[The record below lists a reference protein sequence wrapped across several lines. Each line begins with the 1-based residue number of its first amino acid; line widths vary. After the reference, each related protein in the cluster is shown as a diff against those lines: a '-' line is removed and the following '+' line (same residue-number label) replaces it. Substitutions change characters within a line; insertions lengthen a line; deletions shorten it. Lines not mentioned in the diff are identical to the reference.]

1 MTGAIA
7 VTTDVAMCDGSPMSL
22 ADRLRQL
29 LTKSGLTQ
37 REFSELAG
45 LSSGFLGTFFTRAKD
60 DPSAAMNADTLAA
73 IAKAFGVSQEWLVT
87 GEGAPEGAANDGD
100 SRWRNL
106 PGWNAAVRSARERVP
121 SLPGAVFD
129 ELGETRGLW
138 APNPMTV
145 DWLLDQA
152 RVALRS
158 ETLTKRV
165 ADALLDAQRK
175 ELAAAV
181 AKSQAE
187 AAANEAA
194 PAPLELVPRGGSKP
208 KRKRSKP

>member
-1 MTGAIA
+1 MAIA
-7 VTTDVAMCDGSPMSL
+7 VTTDVALCNVARMSL

-29 LTKSGLTQ
+29 IKQSGLTQ
-37 REFSELAG
+37 REFSEQAG
-45 LSSGFLGTFFTRAKD
+45 LSSGYLGTFFTRAKD
-60 DPSAAMNADTLAA
+60 DPTAAMNADTLSA
-73 IAKAFGVSQEWLVT
+73 IATTYGVSQEWLT
-87 GEGAPEGAANDGD
+87 SGAGAPNASPNDGD

-106 PGWNAAVRSARERVP
+106 PGWTAAVRAAKERAP
-121 SLPGAVFD
+121 SLPNAVFD

-165 ADALLDAQRK
+165 ADAVLDAQRK
-175 ELAAAV
+175 ELAEAV

-187 AAANEAA
+187 AAANESK
-194 PAPLELVPRGGSKP
+194 LEVLALVPHGRTKP
-208 KRKRSKP
+208 KRKRTKP